1 MIKKIFLTF
10 ILTGLIVLSFALI
23 AYTSLFTETEI
34 KKVLKKTSYYDYT
47 YKYISDAL
55 EMELPNEELDYAF
68 TSYLKEELNNDID
81 TIINNYFAKK
91 DNKEIEKNLNKI

>member
-10 ILTGLIVLSFALI
+10 ILTSLIVLSFALT
-23 AYTSLFTETEI
+23 AYTSLFTKSEI

-68 TSYLKEELNNDID
+68 SSYLKEELNNDID
-81 TIINNYFAKK
+81 TTINNYFAKK
-91 DNKEIEKNLNKI
+91 IIKKLKKNLNKI